1 MLSLSYLSERI
12 RSWAVARNIVD
23 GATQKDQL
31 IKLDSEF
38 GELCGNLNAIELNDE
53 DDSPESFL
61 DAPQLIEK
69 LKDDIGDNYVVLTI
83 IAAQQGAKI
92 EDINI
97 IEGPAF
103 GSAILQLGSAK
114 GKLGDSIL
122 KGDGERV
129 MQYIGKC
136 IYFLQRICDDHDL
149 EFNACIAAAYAD
161 IKDRRGIMYHGT
173 FIKSTDTRYEAC
185 CAEIGVQP

>member
-23 GATQKDQL
+23 GATQKDQF

-38 GELCGNLNAIELNDE
+38 GELCGNLGLIELNNECE
-53 DDSPESFL
+53 DNEDMHRDL
-61 DAPQLIEK
+61 LEK

-83 IAAQQGAKI
+83 LAAQQGAKI
-92 EDINI
+92 EEIDI

-103 GSAILQLGSAK
+103 GSAILHLGAAK
-114 GKLGDSIL
+114 GKLGDCIL
-122 KGDGERV
+122 KGDGRGV

-149 EFNACIAAAYAD
+149 EFNVCIAAAYAD
-161 IKDRRGIMYHGT
+161 IKDRRGIMYHGA